1 MENRG
6 CGIVDSCTMMN
17 LHGGC
22 EIIYESSYLENIGE
36 RELNRNR
43 EVMNIVRVIV
53 EKNCLEEWGIVVE
66 KSSIVVKKM
75 NDRELSIIVG

>member
-1 MENRG
+1 MENR
-6 CGIVDSCTMMN
+6 GIVDSCTMMN

-53 EKNCLEEWGIVVE
+53 EKNCQMKNGESWL
-66 KSSIVVKKM
+66 K
-75 NDRELSIIVG
+75 NHR